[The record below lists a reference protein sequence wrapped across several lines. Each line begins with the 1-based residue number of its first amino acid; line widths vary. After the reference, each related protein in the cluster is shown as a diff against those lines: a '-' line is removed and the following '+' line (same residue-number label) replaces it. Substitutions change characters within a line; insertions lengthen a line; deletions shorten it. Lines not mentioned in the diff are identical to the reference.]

1 MYKIRNIVDSIPVEF
16 KKKFYLV
23 IFFNFLVGIVEMLTV
38 ASILPFMIILI
49 NPESFSYNNFFSNT
63 FISSSKV
70 LAIYFALLMIFMATL
85 SLFLSI
91 FNIWLTNKFTFD
103 LSAQLSSKLF
113 ANLMFLDF
121 SEFLKKSTSDLI
133 SKITHQVQRYADGV
147 IGSILIIFQKMS
159 TIIILIIFLLFI
171 NFKISLVTIIL
182 IFLFYIFYF
191 KNIKG
196 KISNL
201 GLENTVIIQDRQK
214 VLQDNFSCIKE
225 LKIYNKEDLFVESF
239 NKLSF
244 KYAYN
249 IANNRVFASAPRYIF
264 ELLIIIL
271 SLSMALYYFGLSAVD
286 LTEVVPVISLFVLS
300 VYKIIPATQSIFSC
314 ISSMKS
320 EIHSFDTFKDDLNN
334 FNKIKIIDKTIE
346 FEDNVNFKNL
356 SFNFYDDKNNNV
368 NIFDDISFKIKKNK
382 ILGIFGKSGSG
393 KTTLLNIIACLLRPK
408 SGEIYIDNNI
418 CGDQDIDMFKKKI
431 GFVSQSTVVFNDSI
445 EKNIT
450 LFDSEINKT
459 NLLKSLELS
468 GLSEFISKLPNG
480 LNTQIGE
487 KGLNFSGGQLQRMS
501 IARAIYRN
509 REILLLDEATS
520 ALDLATEESIIKS
533 IKSLKNITIVLST
546 HKLDLLDYCDSIIA
560 LKNKKIIFNQ
570 DVEKNQGFLNK
581 NLLKDLL

>member
-1 MYKIRNIVDSIPVEF
+1 MYKIREIVDSIPVEF
-16 KKKFYLV
+16 KKKFYFV

-49 NPESFSYNNFFSNT
+49 NPESLSYSNFFSNT

-113 ANLMFLDF
+113 TNLMFLDF

-171 NFKISLVTIIL
+171 NFKISLATIIL

-191 KNIKG
+191 KNIKR

-239 NKLSF
+239 KRLSF
-244 KYAYN
+244 KYAHN

-271 SLSMALYYFGLSAVD
+271 SLSMALYYFGLSAGN

-334 FNKIKIIDKTIE
+334 FNKIKIIDK
-346 FEDNVNFKNL
+346 V
-356 SFNFYDDKNNNV
+356 
-368 NIFDDISFKIKKNK
+368 IK
-382 ILGIFGKSGSG
+382 F
-393 KTTLLNIIACLLRPK
+393 
-408 SGEIYIDNNI
+408 
-418 CGDQDIDMFKKKI
+418 
-431 GFVSQSTVVFNDSI
+431 
-445 EKNIT
+445 
-450 LFDSEINKT
+450 
-459 NLLKSLELS
+459 
-468 GLSEFISKLPNG
+468 
-480 LNTQIGE
+480 
-487 KGLNFSGGQLQRMS
+487 
-501 IARAIYRN
+501 
-509 REILLLDEATS
+509 
-520 ALDLATEESIIKS
+520 
-533 IKSLKNITIVLST
+533 
-546 HKLDLLDYCDSIIA
+546 
-560 LKNKKIIFNQ
+560 
-570 DVEKNQGFLNK
+570 
-581 NLLKDLL
+581 